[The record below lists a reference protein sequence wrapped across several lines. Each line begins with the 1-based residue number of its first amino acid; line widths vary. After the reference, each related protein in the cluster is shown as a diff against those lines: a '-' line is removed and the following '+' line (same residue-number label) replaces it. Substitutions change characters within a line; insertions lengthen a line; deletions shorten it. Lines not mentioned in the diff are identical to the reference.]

1 MENTWEKLI
10 DKKIK
15 ELGDYLVR
23 TFQDV
28 STVHRF
34 GINHVNPFMYR
45 TIPFTVDYRL
55 SVDIERTNRESG
67 QVEKFREVS
76 LGSYCN
82 SGPRKLIDFGE
93 QYFDSTYDELIEIV
107 MESRQESI
115 DDSYSKTL
123 WHLNKLKGR
132 SK

>member
-15 ELGDYLVR
+15 ELSDYLVR
-23 TFQDV
+23 TFKDE

-34 GINHVNPFMYR
+34 SINQVNPFMYR

-55 SVDIERTNRESG
+55 FIDIERTNRESSKM
-67 QVEKFREVS
+67 ERFREVS

-93 QYFDSTYDELIEIV
+93 QYFDSTYNELIKIV

-123 WHLNKLKGR
+123 WNLNKLKGV
-132 SK
+132 